1 LVRSGDA
8 IRPLRTGEAV
18 PVLLAL
24 LTTKSLAERVGRTS
38 NTATATVATLA
49 RRSRARADKA
59 EPCYVATMS
68 SLAPGAED
76 LTVYPVEE
84 RVGED
89 ILQRWIVELLRPL
102 VERWLRQVGE
112 QAFVGADQFIYF
124 QQHNPLR
131 RVSPDVYVLPGVA
144 PDTHVRS
151 WKVWETGIR
160 PSFALEVVSTNWEK
174 DYCQVPLDHDE
185 LGTRELV
192 IFDPNFE
199 ARREG
204 VRWQRYGRDASGRL
218 RLVERTD
225 NRAVQSTVLGCAL
238 RAVGVGQ
245 ELRLRLAES
254 RDSLVLF
261 PTAEEAE
268 RQAKEAER
276 QAKEAERQANEEL
289 KARIAELEARLAK
302 YEK

>member
-1 LVRSGDA
+1 
-8 IRPLRTGEAV
+8 
-18 PVLLAL
+18 
-24 LTTKSLAERVGRTS
+24 
-38 NTATATVATLA
+38 
-49 RRSRARADKA
+49 
-59 EPCYVATMS
+59 MS
-68 SLAPGAED
+68 SLAPEAED

-102 VERWLRQVGE
+102 LERWLRQTGE

-124 QQHNPLR
+124 EQHNPLR

-174 DYCQVPLDHDE
+174 DYCQAPLDHDD

-192 IFDPNFE
+192 VFDPNFE
-199 ARREG
+199 ERRDG
-204 VRWQRYGRDASGRL
+204 VRWQRYGRNASGHL
-218 RLVERTD
+218 SLVERTD

-238 RAVGVGQ
+238 RAVGIGQ

-276 QAKEAERQANEEL
+276 QAKEAERQAKEAERQANEQL
-289 KARIAELEARLAK
+289 KARVSELEARLAK

>member
-1 LVRSGDA
+1 
-8 IRPLRTGEAV
+8 
-18 PVLLAL
+18 
-24 LTTKSLAERVGRTS
+24 
-38 NTATATVATLA
+38 
-49 RRSRARADKA
+49 
-59 EPCYVATMS
+59 MS
-68 SLAPGAED
+68 SLAPRAED

-102 VERWLRQVGE
+102 VERWFKEKGE

-124 QQHNPLR
+124 EQHNPLR

-144 PDTHVRS
+144 SGTHVRS

-185 LGTRELV
+185 LGTRELLV
-192 IFDPNFE
+192 FDPSFE
-199 ARREG
+199 QRREG
-204 VRWQRYGRDASGRL
+204 VRWQRFGRDAHGRL
-218 RLVERTD
+218 VLVERTD
-225 NRAVQSTVLGCAL
+225 GRAVDSVVLGCGL

-245 ELRLRLAES
+245 ELRLRLAAS
-254 RDSLVLF
+254 RDALALF

-268 RQAKEAER
+268 RR
-276 QAKEAERQANEEL
+276 ANEEL
-289 KARIAELEARLAK
+289 KARVAELEARLAQ